1 MIPPRG
7 STMTR
12 EVGTR
17 AILSNAGALVGSIAV
32 TSLLGFP
39 YWWIA
44 ARAFPAAAVGFAA
57 ASVSAMTLLG
67 TVGMLG
73 LGTLLTGELPRRPRD
88 RAALLATALTFSAGA
103 GFMLGLVFALV
114 APQALGLEAF
124 AGRPGAVLL
133 FATGVALTAVT
144 MVVDQ
149 AVIGLLRGGV
159 QLRRNIIFAVSKL
172 LVLAVVAV
180 ATLRAGGLAIFGT
193 WVAGLGISLAW
204 LALAARREGAHLH
217 HCRPRWSLFRDW
229 RRPAMEHHF
238 LNLAIQAPW
247 LVMPLVVAATVSVT
261 ASAYFYTA
269 SLITGFLA
277 SGAIALT
284 LALYA
289 VGVRDEARLAHALR
303 FTLRLAFGVI
313 LGANLV
319 LIFGNRLILHVF
331 GSEYAANAAT
341 VLRIQGVYVCLMII
355 KDHYIALARIRGTV
369 VRAGM
374 LCAAG
379 AVLEIGLA
387 SVGGAWRGLTWV
399 AVGAL
404 VALAV
409 EVCAMS
415 PAVLRELRPTR
426 KRSAVGYPLRP
437 LGS

>member
-1 MIPPRG
+1 MIASRG
-7 STMTR
+7 SATR
-12 EVGTR
+12 PELGTR
-17 AILSNAGALVGSIAV
+17 AIMSNAGSLVGSIAV

-39 YWWIA
+39 YWWVA

-57 ASVSAMTLLG
+57 ASISAMTLLG

-73 LGTLLTGELPRRPRD
+73 LGTLLTGELPRRARD
-88 RAALLATALTFSAGA
+88 SASLLATALTFAGGA
-103 GFMLGLVFALV
+103 GVVLGLVFALV
-114 APQALGLEAF
+114 APGPLGLEAF

-133 FATGVALTAVT
+133 FASGVALTAVT
-144 MVVDQ
+144 MVIDQ

-172 LVLAVVAV
+172 LLLAIVAV
-180 ATLRAGGLAIFGT
+180 ATLEAGGEAIYAT
-193 WVAGLGISLAW
+193 WAAGLGISLAW
-204 LALAARREGAHLH
+204 LALAARREGARLH
-217 HCRPRWSLFRDW
+217 HIRPRWSLFRDW

-247 LVMPLVVAATVSVT
+247 LVMPLVVTATVSVT

-269 SLITGFLA
+269 SLITGFLS

-289 VGVRDEARLAHALR
+289 VGVRDEARLAPALR

-319 LIFGNRLILHVF
+319 LIFGGRLILHVF

-341 VLRIQGVYVCLMII
+341 VLRIQGIYVCLMII
-355 KDHYIALARIRGTV
+355 KDHYIAIARIRGTV
-369 VRAGM
+369 LRAGR

-399 AVGAL
+399 ALGAL
-404 VALAV
+404 AALAV
-409 EVCAMS
+409 EVCAMC
-415 PAVLRELRPTR
+415 PAVLRELKPTG
-426 KRSAVGYPLRP
+426 KRSALRHPLRP